1 MQAVEQQKK
10 SVTVSADVHRKIV
23 SLRRGNQTYGDV
35 VAESIKAL
43 EEKEQHASIPCIDDI
58 DMDELEEKERI
69 ADADFENRYVGLE
82 ESMKR
87 YAAEHKKA

>member
-58 DMDELEEKERI
+58 DMDIVIQERWKI
-69 ADADFENRYVGLE
+69 
-82 ESMKR
+82 S
-87 YAAEHKKA
+87 